1 MTRELH
7 SNRVFPP
14 LKRTAE
20 FDDLLLMSTSQNVP
34 IIANFSASYGPQQCP
49 GNGRW
54 CPSCRTF
61 TPVLES
67 IVEEEEG
74 RINVV
79 RVEID
84 EGECAELATRYQV
97 WSGEVGAG
105 EADGRLRV
113 FRRLLRFDGGL
124 ERWNSYRGID

>member
-1 MTRELH
+1 M
-7 SNRVFPP
+7 SP
-14 LKRTAE
+14 LSPTLALRSHISPHTNA
-20 FDDLLLMSTSQNVP
+20 DDS
-34 IIANFSASYGPQQCP
+34 
-49 GNGRW
+49 W

-61 TPVLES
+61 TPLLES

-97 WSGEVGAG
+97 WSGEVWGG

-113 FRRLLRFDGGL
+113 FRRLLRFEGDLG
-124 ERWNSYRGID
+124 RWNSYRGID